1 MRGRNPKLQEIQ
13 ELLQFRGNKSIQL
26 YCIKRL
32 LIGLL
37 LSFSPFWMVSNGRC
51 SGTKG
56 SRTEVWPSSRRALT
70 RREPRRE
77 RGWSTTSAGQN
88 FSLLLWVFSCNL
100 LIICGSEFFS
110 SLDNPNLGRY
120 MKNHMKTPFV
130 GRHSRKFPNGLEASN
145 LNNSG
150 IFYHHDIINII
161 NVADQFG
168 IFDIYHHGT
177 NWLTDQFGMFT
188 NACGEAGW
196 SWSGRT
202 HSERVCCRFF
212 PIFYLLF
219 VACFFIFFT
228 FYSLL
233 QWELIGFIILH
244 PADENGLKSHIDVGG
259 WNVSW
264 VFKCYW

>member
-1 MRGRNPKLQEIQ
+1 MTWPGKSEDKPVSNFYSQNIKMVQISQTLSSQNIKLLFHEVNLKPGVAPVHIQRDIWSVGRMRGRNPKLQEIQ

-37 LSFSPFWMVSNGRC
+37 LSFSPFWMVSNGCC

-120 MKNHMKTPFV
+120 MKKHLKTPFV

-145 LNNSG
+145 QNNPG
-150 IFYHHDIINII
+150 IWIF
-161 NVADQFG
+161 NV
-168 IFDIYHHGT
+168 
-177 NWLTDQFGMFT
+177 W
-188 NACGEAGW
+188 
-196 SWSGRT
+196 
-202 HSERVCCRFF
+202 
-212 PIFYLLF
+212 YLSPW
-219 VACFFIFFT
+219 C
-228 FYSLL
+228 
-233 QWELIGFIILH
+233 
-244 PADENGLKSHIDVGG
+244 
-259 WNVSW
+259 
-264 VFKCYW
+264 